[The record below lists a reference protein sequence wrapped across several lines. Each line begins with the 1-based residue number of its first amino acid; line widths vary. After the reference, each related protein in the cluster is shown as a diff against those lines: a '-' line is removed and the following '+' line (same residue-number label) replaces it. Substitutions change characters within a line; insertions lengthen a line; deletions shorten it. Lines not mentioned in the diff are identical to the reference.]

1 MRVFRYLVCA
11 AIAILLAGCGE
22 DPLSASVTV
31 RYEVTGSAESVN
43 IDYLDSNGDLAI
55 VNGQGVPWEITFSA
69 NKGDQ
74 VYLSAKRTG
83 ETGTVTV
90 KIYKDGTLL
99 DEDTSTDSSAATA
112 EGTL

>member
-1 MRVFRYLVCA
+1 MRVLRYITVAL
-11 AIAILLAGCGE
+11 IAVLLAGCGE
-22 DPLSASVTV
+22 DPLSASITV
-31 RYEVTGSAESVN
+31 RYEVTGSAETVN
-43 IDYLDSNGDLAI
+43 IDYLDSSGDLAI
-55 VNGQGVPWEITFSA
+55 INGQNIPWEITFSA

-90 KIYKDGTLL
+90 KIYKDGSLL

>member
-1 MRVFRYLVCA
+1 MRFLKL
-11 AIAILLAGCGE
+11 AIAAMALGYFAGCGD

-31 RYEVTGSAESVN
+31 KYEVTGTASVVN

-55 VNGQGVPWEITFSA
+55 INGQELPWEITFSA
-69 NKGDQ
+69 NRGDQ
-74 VYLSAKRTG
+74 VYLSARRIS

-90 KIYKDGTLL
+90 KIFKDGTLL
-99 DEDTSTDSSAATA
+99 DEDTSTDDTAASA

>member
-1 MRVFRYLVCA
+1 MRVLRYTMIA

-31 RYEVTGSAESVN
+31 RYEVTGSAEVVN
-43 IDYLDSNGDLAI
+43 IDYIDSNGDLAI
-55 VNGQGVPWEITFSA
+55 VNGQETPWEIIFSA

-74 VYLSAKRTG
+74 AYLSAKRTG
-83 ETGTVTV
+83 DTGTVTV
-90 KIYKDGTLL
+90 KIYKDGTLF
-99 DEDTSTDSSAATA
+99 DEDTSTDDTAATA

>member
-1 MRVFRYLVCA
+1 MRFLKYAFVLS
-11 AIAILLAGCGE
+11 LALFLSACGE

-31 RYEVTGSAESVN
+31 KYQITGSAEAVN
-43 IDYLDSNGDLAI
+43 IDYIDSVGDLVI
-55 VNGQGVPWEITFSA
+55 LNGQELPWEITFSA

-83 ETGTVTV
+83 SSGTVTV
-90 KIYKDGTLL
+90 KIYSNGTLRF
-99 DEDTSTDSSAATA
+99 EDTSADGSLASA

>member
-1 MRVFRYLVCA
+1 MRILRYFAMA
-11 AIAILLAGCGE
+11 AVAILLAGCGE

-31 RYEVTGSAESVN
+31 RYEVNGSAETVN
-43 IDYLDSNGDLAI
+43 IDYIDSSGDLAI
-55 VNGQGVPWEITFSA
+55 INGQQTPWEITFSA

-74 VYLSAKRTG
+74 VYLSGRRTG